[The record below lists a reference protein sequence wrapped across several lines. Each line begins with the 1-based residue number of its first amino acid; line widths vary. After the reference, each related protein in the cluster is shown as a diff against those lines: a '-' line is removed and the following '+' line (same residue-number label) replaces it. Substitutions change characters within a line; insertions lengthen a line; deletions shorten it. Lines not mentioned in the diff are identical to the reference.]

1 MGLKR
6 LHRTFKAETA
16 RPPSLRGRG
25 NRAHFKMFDLKRTVV
40 KAKNLPALGGEIL
53 RFAWGDMTTLRLTEY
68 WYRLVVIG
76 VAALFLGEV
85 FDRDQNRFA
94 EPPDQFDSPMGSR
107 PKANGI
113 LYFVMCTSA

>member
-1 MGLKR
+1 
-6 LHRTFKAETA
+6 
-16 RPPSLRGRG
+16 
-25 NRAHFKMFDLKRTVV
+25 MFDLKRTVV

-113 LYFVMCTSA
+113 LYLVMCTSA